1 MSDNQASADCTCVG
15 NPTCGLSDDR
25 SSNLSFSAPIVSG
38 SSVSL
43 CHSGG
48 AGLASGF
55 DFKLLSDKAIELIVR
70 TTAFAFRN
78 EVACKSMMY
87 RPQSTVWATGGYA

>member
-1 MSDNQASADCTCVG
+1 MFVCHS
-15 NPTCGLSDDR
+15 TCGLSDDR

-38 SSVSL
+38 SSVSS
-43 CHSGG
+43 CHSSG
-48 AGLASGF
+48 AGLARGF
-55 DFKLLSDKAIELIVR
+55 DFQLLSDRAIELIVR

-87 RPQSTVWATGGYA
+87 RPQSTVWATAGYA